1 MHAVD
6 LTPRIAAELA
16 VAAGT
21 ERDGAGG
28 LARRL
33 AVSLTPEARRVLL
46 DALAEADASH
56 DNGHLAADPE
66 PGDPGSCPAPGNDP
80 PAALIR
86 LRFADAVALTRAYAA
101 FGSGSGPRTG
111 EASSDPATL
120 TLRIRGD
127 AGIETLRAV
136 LAVLDAAAITAESLT
151 VHTHELDDVF
161 AAFTGL
167 P

>member
-1 MHAVD
+1 MD

-21 ERDGAGG
+21 DGDGVGG

-46 DALAEADASH
+46 DALAEAEAAH
-56 DNGHLAADPE
+56 DNGHHPANE
-66 PGDPGSCPAPGNDP
+66 PGAPGSCPAPGNDP
-80 PAALIR
+80 PAGLIR
-86 LRFADAVALTRAYAA
+86 LRFADAVALTRASAA
-101 FGSGSGPRTG
+101 FGTGSGPRTG
-111 EASSDPATL
+111 EAWSDPATL

-161 AAFTGL
+161 AAFTDL